1 MDPLVAYSCTR
12 CGHRTYPRHSRCPK
26 CRNGDFVDVKLSE
39 GKVLTHTTLTATR
52 PGFAKPLV
60 LAIVDFDGLRILGQL
75 TSSEPRVDMK
85 VRPEIGGL
93 SDSDGARSI
102 GIRFVP
108 K

>member
-1 MDPLVAYSCTR
+1 MDPPVAYRCTK

-39 GKVLTHTTLTATR
+39 GRVVTHTTLTATR

-60 LAIVDFDGLRILGQL
+60 LAIVDFDGLRIFGQL
-75 TSSEPRVDMK
+75 ASTGPEVGMK
-85 VRPEIGGL
+85 VGAETGGL
-93 SDSDGARSI
+93 SDSDGARSV